1 MLIADDIFSGLDPES
16 RRHIW
21 TQVFGPLGI
30 LRRQKATVIL
40 VTHTRKLGL
49 LKWNAG
55 LSLWILAD
63 LFRHP
68 SVEFI
73 QDADHIIIL
82 ENGRIEHQGTFSEL
96 CDSVAILK
104 SQQGKEDDSTSEDS
118 SDEIEQKLPN
128 VQRQETE
135 AEETENLT
143 QRMGD
148 SSLYAYYFRSI
159 GWKLALGALF
169 FSTTEQFLAQFA
181 RE

>member
-1 MLIADDIFSGLDPES
+1 M
-16 RRHIW
+16 
-21 TQVFGPLGI
+21 
-30 LRRQKATVIL
+30 
-40 VTHTRKLGL
+40 
-49 LKWNAG
+49 
-55 LSLWILAD
+55 
-63 LFRHP
+63 
-68 SVEFI
+68 EFI

-104 SQQGKEDDSTSEDS
+104 SQQDKGDDSTSEDS

-128 VQRQETE
+128 VRRQETE

-169 FSTTEQFLAQFA
+169 FSTAEQFLAQFA

>member
-1 MLIADDIFSGLDPES
+1 M
-16 RRHIW
+16 
-21 TQVFGPLGI
+21 
-30 LRRQKATVIL
+30 
-40 VTHTRKLGL
+40 
-49 LKWNAG
+49 
-55 LSLWILAD
+55 
-63 LFRHP
+63 
-68 SVEFI
+68 EFI

-118 SDEIEQKLPN
+118 SDEIEQKLPS
-128 VQRQETE
+128 VRRQETE